1 MSSGISWDT
10 KKQNKLKVMENMW
23 IHIPCRNDRTLRHTL
38 MDNFLKVFIEIL
50 QSCYNPIYDIS
61 HAELWWENCKYVLKF
76 TF

>member
-1 MSSGISWDT
+1 
-10 KKQNKLKVMENMW
+10 MENMW

-61 HAELWWENCKYVLKF
+61 HAELWWEKL
-76 TF
+76 